1 MNEDTKR
8 AGTRQD
14 LPWHAMETHRVLPA
28 LDTREQGLDPEEAS
42 RRLDEHGPNLL
53 PREQGPGPV
62 RRFLK
67 QFNNVLIYILIIASA
82 FTAFLGEWV
91 ETAVILAVVVINAV
105 IGFIQEG
112 KAQRALE
119 SIRGMLSVKA
129 LVRRGGRERE
139 IGVEGLVP
147 GDIVLLAS
155 GDKVPA
161 DLRIISA
168 RGAQIQEAV
177 LTGESEPVNK
187 QIDPVEEDAAL
198 GDRTCMA
205 YSGTVVGSGR
215 LAGVVTATGTST
227 EIGRIS
233 EMVAGVEELST
244 PLLRK
249 IDSFGRGLSVVIV
262 LLSAGVFAL
271 GYLLLGLPFTE
282 MFMAVVSLAVAAI
295 PEGLPAIMTITLA
308 LGVQRMAEHNAIVR
322 RLPSVETLGSVTV
335 ICSDKTGTLT
345 RNEMTVSTVCTADGA
360 YSVSGAGYR
369 PRGEFRLQGHAVSP
383 DEHAELMDLIRAG
396 LLASDARLVE
406 ENGAWTIQGMPT
418 EGSMVVLARKA
429 GLTREEELKERPR
442 TDIIPFESKQRY
454 MASLHEDP
462 GGGSVVYVK
471 GAPERLLDMC
481 TSVRTRQ
488 GDRPIETR
496 QWVERGEEL
505 ADTGHRVLAIASK
518 SIGRTGA
525 VHDRDLSGLT
535 LLGLVGI
542 MDPPRQEAVK
552 AVEVCRRAGIQVKM
566 ITGDHVLTARS
577 IGESLGIGDG
587 LHAVSGREL
596 DRASGPELSRM
607 VEENDVFARSS
618 PEHKLRIMES
628 LQAGGHVVAMTGDG
642 VNDAPALKR
651 ADVGVAMGIKGSEA
665 TKEAAD
671 MVLADDNFATI
682 ERAVEEGRTIY
693 DNLVKTILFIL
704 PTNGAESLVI
714 IVGVLALSAALPITP
729 IQVLWVNMVTTVTL
743 ALALS
748 FEPPEENIM
757 KRRPRPPS
765 EPLISKYLLWRILLV
780 SVLVSA
786 AVLALF
792 HASHSSRGDIV
803 EARTV
808 SVNVLVACEL
818 FYLFS
823 TRFLQQS
830 SLSLRAFLGNPQA
843 IAAVGALIV
852 LQLGFTYLGIANTL
866 LGTSPLPAGQWIWIS
881 GAGLAVFLVVEAEKA
896 VTARLSRESGPPRA

>member
-1 MNEDTKR
+1 MNEDGRR
-8 AGTRQD
+8 AGTTQG
-14 LPWHAMETHRVLPA
+14 LPWHAMEPDRVLRA
-28 LDTREQGLDPEEAS
+28 FDTSEQGLSPGEAN
-42 RRLDEHGPNLL
+42 RRLEEHGPNLL
-53 PREQGPGPV
+53 PREQGPGLV

-67 QFNNVLIYILIIASA
+67 QFNNILIYILLIASV
-82 FTAFLGEWV
+82 FTALLDEWAD
-91 ETAVILAVVVINAV
+91 TAVILAVVVINAV

-129 LVRRGGRERE
+129 LVRRGGREQE

-155 GDKVPA
+155 GDKIPA
-161 DLRIISA
+161 DLRIIAA
-168 RGAQIQEAV
+168 RGAQVQEAV
-177 LTGESEPVNK
+177 LTGESEPVDK
-187 QIDPVEEDAAL
+187 QIDPVEEDAPL
-198 GDRTCMA
+198 GDRICMA
-205 YSGTVVGSGR
+205 YSGTVVASGR
-215 LAGVVTATGTST
+215 LTGVVTATGTST

-249 IDSFGRGLSVVIV
+249 VDAFGRGLSVVIV

-271 GYLLLGLPFTE
+271 GYLLRSLPLTE
-282 MFMAVVSLAVAAI
+282 LFMVVVSLAVAAI

-308 LGVQRMAEHNAIVR
+308 LGVQRMAERNAIVH

-345 RNEMTVSTVCTADGA
+345 RNEMTVSIVCTAEGA
-360 YSVSGAGYR
+360 YSVSGTGYR

-383 DEHAELMDLIRAG
+383 DEHPELMDLIRAG
-396 LLASDARLVE
+396 LLNSEARLVE
-406 ENGAWTIQGMPT
+406 ENGSWAVQGMPT

-429 GLTREEELKERPR
+429 GLTREEELEKRPR
-442 TDIIPFESKQRY
+442 IDIIPFESKRRY

-462 GGGSVVYVK
+462 GGGSMIFAK
-471 GAPERLLDMC
+471 GAPERLLGMC
-481 TSVRTRQ
+481 MSVQTRQ
-488 GDRPIETR
+488 GKRPIDAREWA
-496 QWVERGEEL
+496 QRGEEL

-518 SIGRTGA
+518 HIERAGSLEEQ
-525 VHDRDLSGLT
+525 DLAGLT

-542 MDPPRQEAVK
+542 IDPPRQEAVR
-552 AVEVCRRAGIQVKM
+552 AVEACRRAGIRVKM

-587 LHAVSGREL
+587 LHAASGREL

-607 VEENDVFARSS
+607 VEENDVFARAS

-704 PTNGAESLVI
+704 PTAECSSSSWACSSSRPRCPSRPSGAVGQHGHHRYLAWALVR
-714 IVGVLALSAALPITP
+714 A
-729 IQVLWVNMVTTVTL
+729 
-743 ALALS
+743 
-748 FEPPEENIM
+748 EENIM
-757 KRRPRPPS
+757 NQYRLPS
-765 EPLISKYLLWRILLV
+765 LSSRSMLLRILLV
-780 SVLVSA
+780 SVLGSA
-786 AVLALF
+786 
-792 HASHSSRGDIV
+792 
-803 EARTV
+803 
-808 SVNVLVACEL
+808 
-818 FYLFS
+818 
-823 TRFLQQS
+823 
-830 SLSLRAFLGNPQA
+830 
-843 IAAVGALIV
+843 
-852 LQLGFTYLGIANTL
+852 
-866 LGTSPLPAGQWIWIS
+866 
-881 GAGLAVFLVVEAEKA
+881 
-896 VTARLSRESGPPRA
+896 